1 MLMTEVIPS
10 RISLPDGPL
19 HLGNGVA
26 EILARDRI
34 LVRYREVYGRTQY
47 HCQPGIEIHLTH
59 RGRGRFL
66 IGDQIVKHSQ
76 RQAIVFAATRPHQLM
91 ADDPKTFQ
99 RSVICFDD
107 QVLGSLGRELNLPLL
122 ETRWIHQS
130 TPHHLPLSQSAYLEL
145 DRLCQ
150 RMHQEQTLSRPG
162 WQAAAICML
171 GQAVVLL
178 ARCAQTQKAM
188 GIPSEE
194 DLKQGSRLVS
204 RGCAYVRQHLDGDL
218 SLDAVSQWLQVS
230 PEHLTRSFRLELGL
244 PFHRYV
250 LLSRVNEAKRL
261 LRDRPDHSLT
271 RIALDSGFGSSSQF
285 SRAFRQWAGQSPSS
299 YRSGHLDI
307 QAGEL
312 TPKRPRKEA

>member
-1 MLMTEVIPS
+1 MLTTEVMPP
-10 RISLPDGPL
+10 RVSLPDGPL
-19 HLGNGVA
+19 HAGNGVA
-26 EILARDRI
+26 EILVRDRV
-34 LVRYREVYGRTQY
+34 LVRYREIYGRTRY
-47 HCQPGIEIHLTH
+47 HRQPGIEIHLTH

-66 IGDQIVKHSQ
+66 IGDQVIEHRQ

-107 QVLGSLGRELNLPLL
+107 QALGSLGRELDIPLL
-122 ETRWIHQS
+122 DTRWVHQS
-130 TPHHLPLSQSAYLEL
+130 SSHHLSLSQGAYLEL

-150 RMHQEQTLSRPG
+150 RMHQEQALSRPG
-162 WQAAAICML
+162 WQAAAICLL
-171 GQAVVLL
+171 GQALVLL
-178 ARCAQTQKAM
+178 SRCAATQKAM
-188 GIPSEE
+188 GIPAEE
-194 DLKQGSRLVS
+194 DLKQVSRLVS

-218 SLDAVSQWLQVS
+218 SLDAVSQWLDVS

-244 PFHRYV
+244 PFHRYA
-250 LLSRVNEAKRL
+250 LLCRVNEAKRL

-299 YRSGHLDI
+299 YRSGHLDTR
-307 QAGEL
+307 ESN
-312 TPKRPRKEA
+312 